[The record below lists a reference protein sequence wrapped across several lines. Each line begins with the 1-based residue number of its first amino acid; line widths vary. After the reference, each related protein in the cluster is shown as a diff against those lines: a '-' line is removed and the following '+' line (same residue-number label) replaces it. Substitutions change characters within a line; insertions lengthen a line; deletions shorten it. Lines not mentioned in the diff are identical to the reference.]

1 MDNIL
6 IVGSAPSAPEVASW
20 DVSGFDAVVAINNAW
35 QAVPHWTHL
44 IHPEDFPP
52 ERRPTAIPRGRFKIG
67 ADTYVAAQN
76 KYGGFVYAGGTMAFT
91 AAYWALDAFRPQSL
105 HFFACDMVYPKSGS
119 THFYGTGAADPL
131 RKDPTLVSLPAK
143 ARRLQVYAA
152 QQGCSLVNLSP
163 HETVLPYPRGRL
175 ADIGALQVP
184 AQYDAEK
191 ALQASALE
199 RSAGYYVPSGR
210 YWEQIDHFDPKVIAD
225 IDATWLSAFAATP

>member
-1 MDNIL
+1 
-6 IVGSAPSAPEVASW
+6 
-20 DVSGFDAVVAINNAW
+20 
-35 QAVPHWTHL
+35 
-44 IHPEDFPP
+44 
-52 ERRPTAIPRGRFKIG
+52 
-67 ADTYVAAQN
+67 
-76 KYGGFVYAGGTMAFT
+76 
-91 AAYWALDAFRPQSL
+91 
-105 HFFACDMVYPKSGS
+105 
-119 THFYGTGAADPL
+119 L

-152 QQGCSLVNLSP
+152 QQGCSVVNLSP